1 MSDRR
6 RPYVPIEMTETTPHV
21 VIVGGGFGGLTA
33 AQSLAQARMRVT
45 LVDRTNHHLFQP
57 LLYQVATAALSP
69 AEIAAPI
76 RAVLARQRNA
86 RVLMAEVTGVD
97 LARRQVT
104 LRDGELAYDFLVL
117 ATGAGNFYFG
127 HDEWEAFAPGL
138 KTLEDAVEIRRRIL
152 LAFERAE
159 REPDAARRAR
169 LLTFC
174 VIGGGATGVELAGS
188 ISELARS
195 VLARDFRAIDPKQTR
210 VLLLEGGDRV
220 LPAFTPDLSA
230 SAERQLAQIGVEV
243 RKGARVTRIDGDGV
257 WLGEELVGAATVL
270 WGAGVRAT
278 PLGASLGVPIDA
290 QGRVKIEPDCSLP
303 GHPEAFAIGDMAVL
317 LDEAGAP
324 LPGTSP
330 VAMQQARYVAAT
342 IRAGLG
348 TGAGAAPRAPFV
360 YVDKGAMATIGRS
373 RAIARTGSLRLSG
386 FTAWMAWLLVHIWYL
401 IGFES
406 RVLVMLR
413 WWWSYVTFRRGARLI
428 TDPIERGPHRPR

>member
-1 MSDRR
+1 
-6 RPYVPIEMTETTPHV
+6 MTEPTPHV

-33 AQSLAQARMRVT
+33 AQALVDASVRVT

-76 RAVLARQRNA
+76 RSVLARQQNA
-86 RVLMAEVTGVD
+86 RVLMAEVTAVD
-97 LARRQVT
+97 LARRVVT
-104 LRDGELAYDFLVL
+104 LRDGELSYDFLIL
-117 ATGAGNFYFG
+117 ATGAGNDYFG

-159 REPDAARRAR
+159 RETDASRRAR

-210 VLLLEGGDRV
+210 VILLEGGDRV

-230 SAERQLAQIGVEV
+230 SAERQLTQIGVEV
-243 RKGARVTRIDGDGV
+243 RKKARVTRIDGDGV
-257 WLGEELVGAATVL
+257 WLGDELVGAATVL

-278 PLGASLGVPIDA
+278 PLGATLGVPIDA

-303 GHPEAFAIGDMAVL
+303 GRPEAFAIGDMAAL

-330 VAMQQARYVAAT
+330 VAMQQARHVARQIRAAAT
-342 IRAGLG
+342 RGE
-348 TGAGAAPRAPFV
+348 AAARAPFV

-386 FTAWMAWLLVHIWYL
+386 LAAWLAWLLVHIWYL

-413 WWWSYVTFRRGARLI
+413 WGWSYVTFRRGARLI

>member
-1 MSDRR
+1 MN
-6 RPYVPIEMTETTPHV
+6 ETTPHV

-33 AQSLAQARMRVT
+33 AQALAGDAVRVT

-76 RAVLARQRNA
+76 RSVLAKQRNA
-86 RVLMAEVTGVD
+86 RVLMADVTAVD
-97 LARRQVT
+97 LARKVVR
-104 LRDGELAYDFLVL
+104 LRDGELSYDFVVL

-152 LAFERAE
+152 IAFERAE
-159 REPDAARRAR
+159 RETDAARRAR

-188 ISELARS
+188 ISELARN

-210 VLLLEGGDRV
+210 VILLEGGERV

-278 PLGASLGVPIDA
+278 PLGATLGVPLDA

-303 GHPEAFAIGDMAVL
+303 AHPEAFAIGDMAVL
-317 LDEAGAP
+317 LDEHGAP

-330 VAMQQARYVAAT
+330 VAMQQARHVAKL
-342 IRAGLG
+342 IRS
-348 TGAGAAPRAPFV
+348 AGAARTPFA

-373 RAIARTGSLRLSG
+373 RAIARTGRLRLSG
-386 FTAWMAWLLVHIWYL
+386 FTAWLAWLLVHVWYL

-406 RVLVMLR
+406 RVLVLLR

>member
-1 MSDRR
+1 MN
-6 RPYVPIEMTETTPHV
+6 ETTPHV

-33 AQSLAQARMRVT
+33 AQALAGDAVRVT

-76 RAVLARQRNA
+76 RSVLAKQRNA
-86 RVLMAEVTGVD
+86 RVLMADVTAVD
-97 LARRQVT
+97 LARKVVR
-104 LRDGELAYDFLVL
+104 LRDGELSYDFVVL

-152 LAFERAE
+152 IAFERAE
-159 REPDAARRAR
+159 RETDAARRAR

-188 ISELARS
+188 ISELARN

-210 VLLLEGGDRV
+210 VILLEGGERV

-278 PLGASLGVPIDA
+278 PLGATLGVPLDA

-303 GHPEAFAIGDMAVL
+303 AHPEAFAIGDMAVL
-317 LDEAGAP
+317 LDEHGAP
-324 LPGTSP
+324 LPSTSP
-330 VAMQQARYVAAT
+330 VAMQQARHVAKL
-342 IRAGLG
+342 IRS
-348 TGAGAAPRAPFV
+348 AGAARTPFA

-373 RAIARTGSLRLSG
+373 RAIARTGRLRLSG
-386 FTAWMAWLLVHIWYL
+386 FTAWLAWLLVHVWYL

-406 RVLVMLR
+406 RVLVLLR

>member
-1 MSDRR
+1 
-6 RPYVPIEMTETTPHV
+6 MTETTPHV

-33 AQSLAQARMRVT
+33 AQALAGEAVRVT

-69 AEIAAPI
+69 AEIATPI
-76 RAVLARQRNA
+76 RSVLAKQRNA
-86 RVLMAEVTGVD
+86 RVLMAEVTAVD
-97 LARRQVT
+97 LARKVVT
-104 LRDGELAYDFLVL
+104 LRDGELSYDFVIL

-159 REPDAARRAR
+159 RETDAARRAR

-210 VLLLEGGDRV
+210 VILLEGGDRV

-243 RKGARVTRIDGDGV
+243 RKRARVTRIDGEGV

-278 PLGASLGVPIDA
+278 PLGASLGVPVDA

-303 GHPEAFAIGDMAVL
+303 EHPEAFAIGDMAVL
-317 LDEAGAP
+317 LDESGAP

-330 VAMQQARYVAAT
+330 VAMQQARHVANLIRGSRAFSAA
-342 IRAGLG
+342 RAGERA
-348 TGAGAAPRAPFV
+348 TRAPFV

-373 RAIARTGSLRLSG
+373 RAIARTGNLRLSG
-386 FTAWMAWLLVHIWYL
+386 FAAWLAWLLVHIWYL

>member
-1 MSDRR
+1 
-6 RPYVPIEMTETTPHV
+6 
-21 VIVGGGFGGLTA
+21 VI
-33 AQSLAQARMRVT
+33 
-45 LVDRTNHHLFQP
+45 
-57 LLYQVATAALSP
+57 
-69 AEIAAPI
+69 
-76 RAVLARQRNA
+76 
-86 RVLMAEVTGVD
+86 
-97 LARRQVT
+97 
-104 LRDGELAYDFLVL
+104 L

-159 REPDAARRAR
+159 RETDAARRAR

-210 VLLLEGGDRV
+210 VILLEGGDRV

-243 RKGARVTRIDGDGV
+243 RKRARVTRIDGEGV

-278 PLGASLGVPIDA
+278 PLGASLGVPVDA

-303 GHPEAFAIGDMAVL
+303 EHPEAFAIGDMAVL
-317 LDEAGAP
+317 LDESGAP

-330 VAMQQARYVAAT
+330 VAMQQARHVAKLIRGSRAFSAA
-342 IRAGLG
+342 RAGERA
-348 TGAGAAPRAPFV
+348 TRAPFV

-373 RAIARTGSLRLSG
+373 RAIARTGNLRLSG
-386 FTAWMAWLLVHIWYL
+386 FAAWLAWLLVHIWYL

>member
-1 MSDRR
+1 
-6 RPYVPIEMTETTPHV
+6 MTETTPHV

-33 AQSLAQARMRVT
+33 AQALAGEAVRVT

-69 AEIAAPI
+69 AEIATPI
-76 RAVLARQRNA
+76 RSVLAKQRNA
-86 RVLMAEVTGVD
+86 RVLMAEVTAVD
-97 LARRQVT
+97 LARKVVT
-104 LRDGELAYDFLVL
+104 LRDGELSYDCVIL

-159 REPDAARRAR
+159 RETDAARRAR

-210 VLLLEGGDRV
+210 VILLEGGDRV

-243 RKGARVTRIDGDGV
+243 RKRARVTRIDGEGV

-278 PLGASLGVPIDA
+278 PLGASLGVPVDA

-303 GHPEAFAIGDMAVL
+303 EHPEAFAIGDMAVL
-317 LDEAGAP
+317 LDESGAP

-330 VAMQQARYVAAT
+330 VAMQQARHVANLIRGSRAFSAA
-342 IRAGLG
+342 RAGERA
-348 TGAGAAPRAPFV
+348 TRAPFV

-373 RAIARTGSLRLSG
+373 RAIARTGNLRLSG
-386 FTAWMAWLLVHIWYL
+386 FAAWLAWLLVHIWYL

>member
-1 MSDRR
+1 
-6 RPYVPIEMTETTPHV
+6 MTETTPHV

-33 AQSLAQARMRVT
+33 AQALAGEAVRVT

-69 AEIAAPI
+69 AEIATPI
-76 RAVLARQRNA
+76 RSVLAKQRNA
-86 RVLMAEVTGVD
+86 RVLMAEVTAVD
-97 LARRQVT
+97 LARKVVT
-104 LRDGELAYDFLVL
+104 LRDGELSYDFVIL

-159 REPDAARRAR
+159 RETDAARRAR

-210 VLLLEGGDRV
+210 VILLEGGDRV

-243 RKGARVTRIDGDGV
+243 RKRARVTRIDGEGV

-278 PLGASLGVPIDA
+278 PLGASLGVPVDA

-303 GHPEAFAIGDMAVL
+303 EHPEAFAIGDMAVL
-317 LDEAGAP
+317 LDESGAP

-330 VAMQQARYVAAT
+330 VAMQQARHVAKLIRGSRAFSAA
-342 IRAGLG
+342 RAGERA
-348 TGAGAAPRAPFV
+348 TRAPFV

-373 RAIARTGSLRLSG
+373 RAIARTGNLRLSG
-386 FTAWMAWLLVHIWYL
+386 FAAWLAWLLVHIWYL